1 MSSRQITRFRWKT
14 AKKLEKFAEELTD
27 TPEKDVEFGR
37 NVEVD
42 GNLIINDIT
51 NIVNNDGNP
60 LLRFKTLFGNKSILG
75 NGNVDLYRHFIT
87 LNGSLYLNFY
97 SSSNLIC
104 DSLQDLTTLTKAVN
118 GTKIAVGSTYI
129 VFNGSTWA
137 TANNTSVTSVSD
149 IVTTI

>member
-87 LNGSLYLNFY
+87 LNGNLYLNFY
-97 SSSNLIC
+97 S
-104 DSLQDLTTLTKAVN
+104 
-118 GTKIAVGSTYI
+118 
-129 VFNGSTWA
+129 
-137 TANNTSVTSVSD
+137 
-149 IVTTI
+149 